1 MHAADAIPRWNT
13 DAVVLSRRGW
23 RVAALAATLAAL
35 PTAASADPTLTVST
49 TMPTKASV
57 GETLPG
63 SFVLANNSTSED
75 PSFTICTA
83 GDAHR
88 CGGSE
93 RIILMPSCGQDVQ
106 ETCSAAGMDPE
117 VFAIDEPAMGAADS
131 LCAEMTFLTP
141 ALGGTFGEVAV
152 DPTGGLEIRLS
163 QGETCRVDFT
173 FTVLKPPTIDARPEP
188 GIQTAAIVSASARTY
203 LNVPISGRA
212 SSVLTVTSAPP
223 AAPVMSDPPLG
234 SLANDNAPQIQGI
247 APAQTTVSVYTNPSC
262 TGPPAAQGTAAQFAS
277 PGLIVTVPDDSTVTF
292 HATATDPATAVSS
305 ACSTTS
311 RTFVEDSTA
320 PQTTINSGPS
330 GATYDTAPV
339 FTFSSNE
346 GSVTFACRLDGGA
359 FTSCNS
365 PFQTSTLASGSHAFE
380 VRSTDAAANTSATP
394 VHRSF
399 TVGEVTL
406 TSVPGA
412 SVTVGRTPPP
422 LDLADCALRGST
434 ITGTADKDTLRGTGK
449 TDIIVG
455 QPGND
460 VLRGLGGRDCVF
472 GDDGTDR
479 LFGGAGSDLLF
490 GGLDDDRLRGGA
502 GNDRL
507 SGEAGNDRLSGEAGN
522 DRLSGEAGNDR
533 LSGEAGIDRIDG
545 GAGNDNLLLGGPA
558 NDRLTDRR
566 GTDRFSSGADNDR
579 IDARDSSP
587 LGRHGRDRISCGD
600 GRDTVFADPLDIV
613 ARDCE
618 SVGDRSL

>member
-13 DAVVLSRRGW
+13 GAVVLSGRGW
-23 RVAALAATLAAL
+23 RVAVLAVTLAVL
-35 PTAASADPTLTVST
+35 PTAAHASPTLTVST
-49 TMPTKASV
+49 TMPAKASV
-57 GETLPG
+57 GDTLPG

-93 RIILMPSCGQDVQ
+93 RIILMPSCGEDVQ
-106 ETCSAAGMDPE
+106 SRCSDFGIDPD
-117 VFAIDEPAMGAADS
+117 VLKIDEPATGAADT
-131 LCAEMTFLTP
+131 LCSDMTFLTP
-141 ALGGTFGEVAV
+141 AFGGTFGEVAV
-152 DPTGGLEIRLS
+152 EPTGGIEIRLS

-173 FTVLKPPTIDARPEP
+173 FTVLKLPTIDARPEP

-212 SSVLTVTSAPP
+212 SSVLTVTSEPP
-223 AAPVMSDPPLG
+223 AAPVMSAPPLD
-234 SLANDNAPQIQGI
+234 SFANDNAPQIQGI

-262 TGPPAAQGTAAQFAS
+262 TGPPAAHGTAAQFAS
-277 PGLIVTVPDDSTVTF
+277 PGLIVSVPDDSAVTF
-292 HATATDPATAVSS
+292 YATATDPATALSS

-311 RTFVEDSTA
+311 RTYVEDSTA

-330 GATYDTAPV
+330 GATDDTAPV
-339 FTFSSNE
+339 FTFSANE
-346 GSVTFACRLDGGA
+346 ASASFACRLDGGS
-359 FTSCNS
+359 FTPCSS

-380 VRSTDAAANTSATP
+380 VRSTDAAGNASATS
-394 VHRSF
+394 VNRSF
-399 TVGEVTL
+399 TVGEGTL
-406 TSVPGA
+406 IPAPGA
-412 SVTVGRTPPP
+412 SITVGRTAPPP
-422 LDLADCALRGST
+422 DLADCALKGST

-455 QPGND
+455 QLGND

-479 LFGGAGSDLLF
+479 LFGGAGADLLF
-490 GGLDDDRLRGGA
+490 GGLDDDRLSGG
-502 GNDRL
+502 
-507 SGEAGNDRLSGEAGN
+507 AGN

-545 GAGNDNLLLGGPA
+545 GAGNDNLLGGPA

-587 LGRHGRDRISCGD
+587 LGRRGRDRISCGG
-600 GRDTVFADPLDIV
+600 GRDTVLADPLDIV

-618 SVGDRSL
+618 SVRGRSL